1 MGMTKSS
8 EGGQIVTLRL
18 SESEANDLSYIMR
31 AGHFETKSEAIRAAL
46 MKVSQSFHAESIA
59 GQYAR
64 GYAAH
69 PQGDDDLA
77 WVGDVGLKSLS
88 ETN

>member
-1 MGMTKSS
+1 M
-8 EGGQIVTLRL
+8 TLRL
-18 SESEANDLSYIMR
+18 SESEANDLNYIMR

-46 MKVSQSFHAESIA
+46 MKVSESLHAESIA
-59 GQYAR
+59 DQYAR
-64 GYAAH
+64 GYTAQ

-88 ETN
+88 EPD